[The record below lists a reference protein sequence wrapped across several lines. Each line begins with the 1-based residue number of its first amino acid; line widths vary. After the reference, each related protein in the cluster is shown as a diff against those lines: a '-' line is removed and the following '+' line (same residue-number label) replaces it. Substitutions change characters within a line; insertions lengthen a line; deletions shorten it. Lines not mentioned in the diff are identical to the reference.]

1 MISFDIA
8 DIVRIDD
15 VGYPGLYEISGQCD
29 AAKNTDVFDYD
40 YYVTNDEC
48 ESEMPV
54 KASDLILVC
63 RRELRRDINDGE
75 VVV

>member
-15 VGYPGLYEISGQCD
+15 VGYPGLYEISGRCD
-29 AAKNTDVFDYD
+29 AHKDPDVFDYD

-63 RRELRRDINDGE
+63 RWELRCDINDGE